1 MGKLFVLIN
10 QSFSG
15 YLIVAKE
22 MSNTLFTIFW
32 QLKKQK
38 GGVWCQDEWWYEIK
52 QRKLLSK
59 IIIRSSFNFNE
70 NHVFIEEEDN
80 PSDKW
85 L

>member
-15 YLIVAKE
+15 YLIVAKQ

-38 GGVWCQDEWWYEIK
+38 VAYDVK
-52 QRKLLSK
+52 MNDDTK
-59 IIIRSSFNFNE
+59 
-70 NHVFIEEEDN
+70 
-80 PSDKW
+80 
-85 L
+85 